1 MSCYPKQKLKETI
14 PIVNGIF
21 YHMQYTLP
29 EEFDLDPEELDLLF
43 YSRYSNRLA
52 NELLEAIHTDTT
64 SSETMLTQTELEYLS
79 MMIKGV
85 YKEKWDRTL
94 DVTLL
99 NYDAIHNF
107 LDNLSETTVING
119 ESEENGTKQNNLS
132 KTQTNDLTKTQ
143 TNNTTDT
150 TTFNTQNQITH
161 GKTETDTD
169 SRTITTTNT
178 GTEATNGTNE
188 NGIYGFNS
196 STASGDTNQTSN
208 ETLTLNRTE
217 TEGHSGTLTKALSGT
232 DTDKKTGTEA
242 LGKSGTIT
250 VDDSGTIVTDDT
262 GTVTTTNTEV
272 NSSSRSVIKERYG
285 NIGNIY
291 TQDMVKKEIE
301 LRKYLF
307 IEDMLYD
314 VASFISL
321 PIFD

>member
-1 MSCYPKQKLKETI
+1 MNCYPKQKLKETI

-43 YSRYSNRLA
+43 YSKYSNRLA
-52 NELLEAIHTDTT
+52 NELLEAIHTDT
-64 SSETMLTQTELEYLS
+64 SQSETMLTQTELAYLS
-79 MMIKGV
+79 IMIKGI

-99 NYDAIHNF
+99 DYDAIHNF

-119 ESEENGTKQNNLS
+119 ETEENGTKTNNLS

-161 GKTETDTD
+161 GKSETDTD

-178 GTEATNGTNE
+178 GTESTNGTNE

-232 DTDKKTGTEA
+232 DTDRKTGTES
-242 LGKSGTIT
+242 LGKTGTIT

-262 GTVTTTNTEV
+262 GTVTTSNTEV

>member
-1 MSCYPKQKLKETI
+1 MLSWIPKLKEMI

-21 YHMQYTLP
+21 HHMQYTLP
-29 EEFDLDPEELDLLF
+29 EEFDIENSELDLLLLSK
-43 YSRYSNRLA
+43 YSDRLS
-52 NELLEAIHTDTT
+52 NELLRMLHTDKTE
-64 SSETMLTQTELEYLS
+64 SETMLTQTELTALAS
-79 MMIKGV
+79 LIKGV

-150 TTFNTQNQITH
+150 TTFNTTNQITH
-161 GKTETDTD
+161 GKSETNTD

-178 GTEATNGTNE
+178 GTESTNGTNE

-232 DTDKKTGTEA
+232 DSDRKTGTEA
-242 LGKSGTIT
+242 LGKSGTVT

-272 NSSSRSVIKERYG
+272 NSSSKSVIKERYG